1 MYQNLGQLTDH
12 HLLRVTI
19 SMSSAGTVED
29 GLKSNT
35 HNVVSVSNLASY

>member
-1 MYQNLGQLTDH
+1 MKQIHLNVPKSRTDH
-12 HLLRVTI
+12 RLPSL
-19 SMSSAGTVED
+19 ED